1 MEILS
6 IDCRHIIDT
15 DSTQETQELPIEL
28 YTARQKVYTL
38 SSYKLHCPKSWS
50 PADEEEL
57 ELWYQI
63 ADKERI
69 KWFREAG
76 IVDPVEEYNERQ
88 RRHREKNEKLKE
100 YIKELDTYI
109 KDKHDTKRK

>member
-1 MEILS
+1 MEIFS

-15 DSTQETQELPIEL
+15 DSKRELPIEL
-28 YTARQKVYTL
+28 YTARQKVCTL
-38 SSYKLHCPKSWS
+38 SDYKCHYPKTWS

-69 KWFREAG
+69 KWFKEAG
-76 IVDPVEEYNERQ
+76 IVTPFEEYNERQ
-88 RRHREKNEKLKE
+88 RLHRERNEKLKE
-100 YIKELDTYI
+100 YIKELDAYI
-109 KDKHDTKRK
+109 GKGYDTERT

>member
-15 DSTQETQELPIEL
+15 DSGRELPIEL

-38 SSYKLHCPKSWS
+38 SNYKLHCPKSWS
-50 PADEEEL
+50 FADEEEL
-57 ELWYQI
+57 ELWYKI
-63 ADKERI
+63 AYKERI
-69 KWFREAG
+69 KWFREVG

-88 RRHREKNEKLKE
+88 RLHRERNEKLKE
-100 YIKELDTYI
+100 YIKELDAYI
-109 KDKHDTKRK
+109 GRL